1 MVLGDFVA
9 SAKYKRGG
17 GHNNADLDAAIARLR
32 RGGTYRDVS
41 TVCVIPTPSGMI
53 STKVATAIWSL
64 VTPMNQKFTKFTV
77 ENMEVGDAYQQAV
90 AMILDSS
97 ELSKWKY
104 LLTIE
109 HDNLPPQD
117 GLLRLIESI
126 KNYDAVGGLY
136 WVKGEFGQPMIYGNP
151 KVKPRN
157 YIPQL
162 PRKGE
167 LQECNGLGMGFTLF
181 RIEMFRELRKAGHW
195 PLFKTV
201 QDTEK
206 GEIMTQDLRFFKT
219 AGEAGYKFASDNR
232 VAVGHLELENGKVW

>member
-1 MVLGDFVA
+1 M
-9 SAKYKRGG
+9 KCGG
-17 GHNNADLDAAIARLR
+17 GINNANLSRAITRLK
-32 RGGTYRDVS
+32 RGGTYRDCS

-64 VTPMNQKFTKFTV
+64 VAPMNQKFTKFTV

-90 AMILDSS
+90 AMILDNP

-117 GLLRLIESI
+117 GLLKLLESI
-126 KNYDAVGGLY
+126 KDYDAVGGLY
-136 WVKGEFGQPMIYGNP
+136 WVKGEFGQPMIYGDP
-151 KVKPRN
+151 KIKPRN

-167 LQECNGLGMGFTLF
+167 VQVCNGLGMGFTLF
-181 RIEMFRELRKAGHW
+181 RIQMFKELRAMGKW

-201 QDTEK
+201 QNVEK
-206 GEIMTQDLRFFKT
+206 GEIMTQDLAFFKT

-232 VAVGHLELENGKVW
+232 VAVGHLEIESGRVW